1 MGETYTMFEA
11 RKKKHNAEIRLTK
24 KDLEKG
30 KIESAE
36 IRMGK
41 EGGGIARH
49 STKCSQGINWKNRKR
64 TKTKKSQ
71 GGNRTRKIKVQGK
84 NPLNS
89 YDHP

>member
-1 MGETYTMFEA
+1 M
-11 RKKKHNAEIRLTK
+11 
-24 KDLEKG
+24 EKG

-36 IRMGK
+36 IGMGK
-41 EGGGIARH
+41 EGGGIARN

-64 TKTKKSQ
+64 IKTKKSR
-71 GGNRTRKIKVQGK
+71 GRNRTRKIKVQGK